1 MATRRRRIVLRRAV
15 LTFFAIAAAPLLLPN
30 AGSADEPARQGWWWQ
45 ANPGNG
51 APAPP
56 GPPDVPGDGLYVQGG
71 PSGPVALS
79 AVQFE
84 LADGQKPATLT
95 LHLIPAQNAVT
106 GAAPAPAPAPVPVP
120 GQPPAPAPAPAPDG
134 TASPLPPP
142 GVQACVI
149 ASGTINAEQ
158 GGPMADAPDTTGCTP
173 IPGTVDAT
181 AGTAT
186 FNLSSVTTTGSTLA
200 LAILPA
206 SATDRAAFS
215 HPGSDALMVDA
226 SPADT
231 SADTST
237 DSSFSPSTETAT
249 APADSSA
256 TASLPSSGSLDY
268 VPGQASTGAPTVA
281 PAPST
286 AAPAAAP
293 SARPT
298 VRTRPAVLASPA
310 NSTATRVGQLAALG
324 LVVAAL
330 MSYSRG
336 YGLLGGKF
344 AED

>member
-1 MATRRRRIVLRRAV
+1 MGTRRRRVALRRAV

-30 AGSADEPARQGWWWQ
+30 VGSADEPARQGWWWQ
-45 ANPGNG
+45 TNPGNG

-56 GPPDVPGDGLYVQGG
+56 PPPDVPGDGLYVQGG
-71 PSGPVALS
+71 PSGPVAIS

-84 LADGQKPATLT
+84 LADGQKPTTLT
-95 LHLIPAQNAVT
+95 LHLVPIQNAVT
-106 GAAPAPAPAPVPVP
+106 STAPAPAPAPVPVP
-120 GQPPAPAPAPAPDG
+120 GQSPAPAPAPDG
-134 TASPLPPP
+134 SASPLPPP

-186 FNLSSVTTTGSTLA
+186 FNLSSVTASGTTLA
-200 LAILPA
+200 LAIVPVG
-206 SATDRAAFS
+206 ATDRAAFS
-215 HPGSDALMVDA
+215 HPGSDALMVEA
-226 SPADT
+226 SSTDT

-237 DSSFSPSTETAT
+237 DSSFSTSTETAT
-249 APADSSA
+249 TPADSSA

-268 VPGQASTGAPTVA
+268 VPGEASTGAPTVA
-281 PAPST
+281 PAPTT

-293 SARPT
+293 SPRRS

-310 NSTATRVGQLAALG
+310 NSTATRVGQIAALG